1 MSVLLILA
9 LTLPGI
15 GVLATVAVPSRRAGT
30 VLAGIDA
37 GAAVA
42 WATVAIGGGATVG
55 RFHAPPMVAAA
66 AAGAALVGAAV
77 SHRRRLE
84 QVLPVGLAVGALAAG
99 LTLGLVEGRS
109 GVLLVTMAFVA
120 ALVLASERGRDLLV
134 VGAAALAGL
143 AWLAVGLVVVHGKID
158 SWTLPG
164 VLAPQAPAAAG
175 AGISTFSAATL
186 LLGCAVLA
194 AGGAVRGRP
203 VDALLL
209 IGASAIALRVAG
221 AFTGPNA
228 PSSVAHD
235 GMVPVLA
242 LGLGAAAVAAALT
255 ASPPVAVA
263 LLAMAALAGPTA
275 DVGAAVLLAAA
286 AVLCVLSTSPVAV
299 AAAVPGAVAMAATL
313 RSEPGVVAAGLAVAI
328 AAVGGLVA
336 WRLRLSLAS
345 PMPRR
350 PVVPAARAASL
361 LAVWLLVAPRA
372 WAWTSP
378 GLLATYQRGA
388 LLGLGGALVVLL
400 AGAGRAWVA
409 GGATPRDHS
418 SPVA

>member
-1 MSVLLILA
+1 MSVVLILA

-30 VLAGIDA
+30 VLAAIDA
-37 GAAVA
+37 AAAVA
-42 WATVAIGGGATVG
+42 WATVALGGGATVG
-55 RFHAPPMVAAA
+55 RFHAPPLVGAA

-77 SHRRRLE
+77 AHRRRLE

-120 ALVLASERGRDLLV
+120 ALVLVAERGRDLV
-134 VGAAALAGL
+134 VVSSATVIGL
-143 AWLAVGLVVVHGKID
+143 AWMAVGLVVVHGKID

-164 VLAPQAPAAAG
+164 VLAPQAPAAAA
-175 AGISTFSAATL
+175 AGISTFSAAAL
-186 LLGCAVLA
+186 LLGCAILA

-209 IGASAIALRVAG
+209 IGASAIAVRIAG
-221 AFTGPNA
+221 AFAGADA
-228 PSSVAHD
+228 PSAVARD
-235 GMVPVLA
+235 GMVPILA

-255 ASPPVAVA
+255 SSPPVPVA
-263 LLAMAALAGPTA
+263 LLAIAALAGPTA

-286 AVLCVLSTSPVAV
+286 AVLCVLSTSPLAV
-299 AAAVPGAVAMAATL
+299 AAAVPGAVAMAVTL
-313 RSEPGVVAAGLAVAI
+313 RSEPGVVATGLAVAI

-345 PMPRR
+345 PTPRR
-350 PVVPAARAASL
+350 PAPPAARVASV
-361 LAVWLLVAPRA
+361 LAIWLLVAPRS

-400 AGAGRAWVA
+400 AGAGRAWV
-409 GGATPRDHS
+409 GRDHQRDHATP
-418 SPVA
+418 VA